1 MLNGENTIIELREL
15 VREGRINPEDS
26 AVILYGVIADIL
38 ENQHHINRTV
48 EEKGE
53 EIKETV
59 KTQVAEVRHDV
70 EKNRKR
76 LDTNPVIKLGAFIR
90 DKPKKAIWFG
100 FFLIALSNVWFIDA
114 FRRSVLM
121 ALVPLGLPIEWV
133 DALTTG

>member
-1 MLNGENTIIELREL
+1 MLNGENTIAELREL
-15 VREGRINPEDS
+15 ARKGKINAEDS
-26 AVILYGVIADIL
+26 AVILYGVVADML

-53 EIKETV
+53 EVKEVVRTRVTEV
-59 KTQVAEVRHDV
+59 KNDV

-90 DKPKKAIWFG
+90 DNPKKAVWLG
-100 FFLIALSNVWFIDA
+100 FFLVAASNVWFIDA
-114 FRRSVLM
+114 FRRSILM
-121 ALVPLGLPIEWV
+121 LLVPLGLPIEWV